1 LLMGTLVRVGRARTQ
16 MRRKC
21 CRGNV
26 DLGKLLRGN
35 RGQTGFRRPTDRA
48 ETSAR
53 QPSFEGTGVT
63 LRRRGTVWSSIWRC
77 AGRRN
82 RGRMSVVEPV
92 NIVSARFE
100 CSALDLEGCPDE
112 ILPEFAFI
120 GRSNVGKSSLVNFL
134 TGSTDLAKVS
144 AKPGSTKTLN
154 FFELNRRW
162 RLVDLP
168 GYGYAHIARK
178 DSKKFN
184 KSVMEYLRDR
194 PNLCCVFALVDG
206 SLPPQAIDLEFVEWL
221 AANEVPFVLVFTKSD
236 AASPGTVQANIQD
249 FQSRISSWCDGL
261 PDTLVCSARKLSG
274 RTALLKVIDEALK
287 SVTEGVA
294 SETSEEPPKGKK
306 SLPAAPRRRPDRD
319 SARPW

>member
-1 LLMGTLVRVGRARTQ
+1 M
-16 MRRKC
+16 
-21 CRGNV
+21 
-26 DLGKLLRGN
+26 
-35 RGQTGFRRPTDRA
+35 P
-48 ETSAR
+48 
-53 QPSFEGTGVT
+53 
-63 LRRRGTVWSSIWRC
+63 
-77 AGRRN
+77 
-82 RGRMSVVEPV
+82 VVEPV

-168 GYGYAHIARK
+168 GYGYAHVARK

-194 PNLCCVFALVDG
+194 PNLCCVFALVDS
-206 SLPPQAIDLEFVEWL
+206 SLPPQALDLEFVEWL

-236 AASPGTVQANIQD
+236 AANPGTFQANIQD

-294 SETSEEPPKGKK
+294 SESPSEETPKDRK